1 MTDITALASPPGT
14 DAASRLNNSRAR
26 LATNY
31 ETFLALLTTQLR
43 NQDPLSP
50 LDSNQF
56 TQQIVQMTG
65 VEQQLLTNQ
74 LLQTMVD
81 RSSGGVSD
89 AVSYIGREVTADTG
103 AGRLANGSANW
114 TYSLPAAASS
124 ATLEVRN
131 ESGVVVWRGQAPS
144 RAAGDHAFAWDGR
157 DLSGNR
163 LADGAYSLSVSA
175 QNAAGQAMTAR
186 TTVSGTVT
194 GVEQRD
200 GATILVTTAGN
211 VPITAVRRVT
221 QPSVS

>member
-1 MTDITALASPPGT
+1 MTDIPAMTGATGT
-14 DAASRLNNSRAR
+14 DAASRLANSRTR

-103 AGRLANGSANW
+103 AGRLADGSANW
-114 TYSLPAAASS
+114 TYSLPSNAAS
-124 ATLEVRN
+124 ATLEIKN
-131 ESGVVVWRGQAPS
+131 AAGQVVWRGPAPD
-144 RAAGDHAFAWDGR
+144 RGAGEHAFTWDGKG
-157 DLSGNR
+157 LLGNQ
-163 LADGAYSLSVSA
+163 LADGAYTLSVSA
-175 QNAAGQAMTAR
+175 QNTAGAPITAS
-186 TTVSGTVT
+186 TTVTGTVT

-200 GATILVTTAGN
+200 GATVLVTTAGT
-211 VPITAVRRVT
+211 VPMSTVRRVT
-221 QPSVS
+221 QPAA